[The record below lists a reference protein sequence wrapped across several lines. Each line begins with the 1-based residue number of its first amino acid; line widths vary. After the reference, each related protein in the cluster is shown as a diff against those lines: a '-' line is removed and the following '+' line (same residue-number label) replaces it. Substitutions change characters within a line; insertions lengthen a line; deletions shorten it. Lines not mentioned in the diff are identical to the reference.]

1 MKTQLI
7 LYVKNMNE
15 FCTHSQPFTRSG
27 FEFCHEISL
36 CYTCKIWVLRQKR
49 NLSGI
54 QGYGSVFLRSRK
66 SHTER
71 LLLNEIPNGRNFR
84 VTANG
89 RIVKKSDDQRRMTE

>member
-1 MKTQLI
+1 MKTIEFVCQIHECI
-7 LYVKNMNE
+7 LHTFPTLYQI
-15 FCTHSQPFTRSG
+15 SL
-27 FEFCHEISL
+27 EFCHEIRL
-36 CYTCKIWVLRQKR
+36 CYTWKIRVFRQKR

-54 QGYGSVFLRSRK
+54 QGYGSVFLRSRR